1 MWGVSD
7 YPPFFCKTGE
17 HLTIDACFCHPKTMK
32 KSFFVL
38 LAGILLACAVYVA
51 LHVILPLPV
60 GMKHIEIEV
69 PKGASFRQVA
79 EIFAKEHIIRDKN
92 LFLLIGK
99 ATRIDR
105 KVRAGFYSIYGSMN
119 LIDLFKVLR
128 KGQIIEY
135 EVTVIEGDSLREIA
149 AKLSEK
155 GILREDEFRQLSSDE
170 TLLASLAIDAPTLEG
185 YLYPET
191 YKIPKG
197 MDPQEIIG
205 MMVNQM
211 RHHFTEKLRARA
223 AEIGFSE
230 RDVLTLASI
239 IEKEAATDEE
249 RPLISA
255 VYHNRLRKKIPLQAD
270 PTAVYGVKSSGE
282 KITSD
287 DLKRKTPYNTYTI
300 NGLPP
305 GPISSPGAK
314 SITAALYPANVRYL
328 YFVSNNDGTHQF
340 SVTAEEHS
348 AAVRAYRAK
357 KQAEVIR
364 VKTDDKTACIAEH
377 DTP

>member
-1 MWGVSD
+1 
-7 YPPFFCKTGE
+7 
-17 HLTIDACFCHPKTMK
+17 MK

-51 LHVILPLPV
+51 LHMILPLPV

-135 EVTVIEGDSLREIA
+135 EVTVIEGDSLIEIA

-155 GILREDEFRQLSSDE
+155 GILREDEFRQLSSDK
-170 TLLASLAIDAPTLEG
+170 TLLASLAIDAPSLEG

-270 PTAVYGVKSSGE
+270 PTAVYGVKSFGE

-287 DLKRKTPYNTYTI
+287 DLKKKTPYNTYTI

-314 SITAALYPANVRYL
+314 SITAALYPADVRYI

-357 KQAEVIR
+357 KRAEVIR
-364 VKTDDKTACIAEH
+364 MKTDDKTAHIAEH